1 MTIHFLY
8 VILVNVNEVS
18 TRLNEKIWERL
29 CKKSITNIAI
39 FSEVENLTVE
49 IASSTSRDNSLKIK
63 VLALSASDSGSSPDC
78 RIITSQVEA

>member
-1 MTIHFLY
+1 MY
-8 VILVNVNEVS
+8 VILVNVSEVS
-18 TRLNEKIWERL
+18 TRLNKNIWERL
-29 CKKSITNIAI
+29 CKKYNKHCY

-78 RIITSQVEA
+78 RIITSQVET

>member
-8 VILVNVNEVS
+8 VILVNVSEVS
-18 TRLNEKIWERL
+18 TRLNEKNLGKIVQ
-29 CKKSITNIAI
+29 KSITNIAI

-49 IASSTSRDNSLKIK
+49 IASSTSRDNSLKVK

-78 RIITSQVEA
+78 RIITSQVET

>member
-1 MTIHFLY
+1 MHFLY
-8 VILVNVNEVS
+8 VILVIVSEVS
-18 TRLNEKIWERL
+18 TRLNKKIWERL
-29 CKKSITNIAI
+29 CKKYNKHCYF

>member
-1 MTIHFLY
+1 MY
-8 VILVNVNEVS
+8 VILVNVSEVS
-18 TRLNEKIWERL
+18 TKLNKKIWERFGKD
-29 CKKSITNIAI
+29 CAKSITNIAI

-78 RIITSQVEA
+78 RIITSQVET

>member
-8 VILVNVNEVS
+8 VILVNVSEVS
-18 TRLNEKIWERL
+18 TRLNEKFGKD
-29 CKKSITNIAI
+29 CAKSITNIAI

-78 RIITSQVEA
+78 RIITSQVET

>member
-1 MTIHFLY
+1 MRWAHDWTKKFG
-8 VILVNVNEVS
+8 
-18 TRLNEKIWERL
+18 KD
-29 CKKSITNIAI
+29 CAKSITNIAI

-78 RIITSQVEA
+78 RIITSQVEAWAKR